1 MVDTFG
7 LTKNEIINQV
17 SQMLDEQLLRN
28 TSEAELNSPQVIIK
42 LTGVILGALA
52 NILEQNNQRL
62 VHDLI
67 SAGLIKPMDG

>member
-1 MVDTFG
+1 MDTFG

-67 SAGLIKPMDG
+67 AAGLIKPMER